1 MSNRLTVKAHLQHVL
16 IIVEDLII
24 QPKSAKLKIKLLDF
38 KQEIVLTIE
47 KIEASKKE
55 VLGKKT
61 INRITE
67 LLRILFRLIME
78 HHLSK

>member
-16 IIVEDLII
+16 IIVEDLIT
-24 QPKSAKLKIKLLDF
+24 QPKSAKLKNKLFDF

-47 KIEASKKE
+47 QVEASKKE

-61 INRITE
+61 INRVTE
-67 LLRILFRLIME
+67 LLKILFRLIME